1 MKEREMFNIY
11 YLNFAK
17 AYELKMFFSNIVQ
30 IGLESTKE
38 DTKDKQSGIDLST
51 SLGTKVMGLFD
62 ANMKG
67 SINNK
72 DGYQERNKMIETFEV
87 KATKSI
93 ILDEVYQKAS
103 EIFELDQVEEG
114 ELIKV
119 KYVKLQLSDEED
131 FRTAKLISNG
141 IFENIKIPETE
152 GIDINNIMNS
162 VLKDY
167 SYKLIGEKENG
178 DKILI
183 KIPLSTE
190 YEFESGYVVDD
201 TFIGEV
207 TILGIYKGKVK
218 NHDIKS
224 TLDSISSSENE
235 QDELENEVIESSEET
250 NSNKE
255 KSEKNDNEDYYY
267 IDLIAILQ
275 PIKVK
280 E

>member
-235 QDELENEVIESSEET
+235 QDELENEIIESSEET

-255 KSEKNDNEDYYY
+255 KSKKNDNDDYYY